1 MKTIEGLNEVL
12 AGKRMAE
19 RSKYNFRY
27 AFGSLAK
34 MYEELP
40 SRPVEINR
48 WLVSL
53 DGYADQTVRLWFTCL
68 RSGFEYLEVNYQLIN
83 PFKGLDAPKVKKK
96 RRR

>member
-19 RSKYNFRY
+19 RSKSNFRY

-53 DGYADQTVRLWFTCL
+53 DGYADRQ
-68 RSGFEYLEVNYQLIN
+68 
-83 PFKGLDAPKVKKK
+83 
-96 RRR
+96 